1 MTLTEKIAY
10 IKGLTEGLSLD
21 EKKDEVKV
29 LNAIIDL
36 LDDMALTVA
45 DLEEVTDEMNEVID
59 VIDKDLNDVEQI
71 VYDAE
76 DDECCCDDDCDCD
89 CDCDDCGEV
98 YNITCKACKRHFLV
112 DEEDLDEGEINCP
125 YCGEN
130 NEFNVLGT
138 INDEEEEE
146 K

>member
-1 MTLTEKIAY
+1 MNLTEKIAY

-45 DLEEVTDEMNEVID
+45 DLEDATDELGEYVEVL
-59 VIDKDLNDVEQI
+59 DKDLGDVEQL
-71 VYDAE
+71 VFDA
-76 DDECCCDDDCDCD
+76 DDDCCCDDDCDC
-89 CDCDDCGEV
+89 CGDDEEYYEVTCPTCGETV
-98 YNITCKACKRHFLV
+98 CVN
-112 DEEDLDEGEINCP
+112 DEVLDEGGIECP
-125 YCGEN
+125 NCGEN
-130 NEFNVLGT
+130 LEFDFTGK
-138 INDEEEEE
+138 IEEDEPE